1 MYINL
6 LNSLLMA
13 PPAGGSGGGS
23 SVMSFVFIGG
33 MVLVMWLFMIRPQTK
48 KAKLQKQ
55 FGGGLREG
63 DKIVTIAGIHGKISK
78 INDIDKTIVVEIAV
92 GTKVV
97 MERSAISME
106 YSQALNKPD
115 AEVKK

>member
-1 MYINL
+1 MYINF
-6 LNSLLMA
+6 LNALLMA
-13 PPAGGSGGGS
+13 PPAGGQGGGS
-23 SVMSFVFIGG
+23 SYMSFLFIGG

-55 FGGGLREG
+55 FGENLQEG
-63 DKIVTIAGIHGKISK
+63 DKVVTIAGIHGKIK
-78 INDIDKTIVVEIAV
+78 KMNPGETTIVVEISA
-92 GTKVV
+92 GTNVT

-106 YSQALNKPD
+106 YTQAVNKPA